1 MLCARFFERWLSLS
15 QVLNKVFLSKNMQRK
30 LTKDFWAFNQRY
42 SNNNTKS
49 YSKQYMGRKNTN
61 TGQNFTPKVA
71 LNGLSETGPWL
82 QNVAQ
87 KIEEMIPIHFKN
99 KMETSGF

>member
-1 MLCARFFERWLSLS
+1 
-15 QVLNKVFLSKNMQRK
+15 
-30 LTKDFWAFNQRY
+30 
-42 SNNNTKS
+42 
-49 YSKQYMGRKNTN
+49 MGRKNTN